1 MKTHIRKFYVKL
13 AARCRRFFARIVFC
27 FSPATPRDGA
37 IDYKIDCEEKNINIS
52 SVTSERIEANG
63 KSDILMRITFTN
75 TKEVEEATKNMNH
88 QDAMDYSM
96 KHLAYL

>member
-13 AARCRRFFARIVFC
+13 AAQCKRFFARIVFC
-27 FSPATPRDGA
+27 FSPATG
-37 IDYKIDCEEKNINIS
+37 
-52 SVTSERIEANG
+52 ERIEANG

-96 KHLAYL
+96 KHLAYRVSHP